1 MPLVAEGRRGMAHH
15 PGLDGVRASALVMI
29 MIYHSEPSWMPGG
42 FISVSL
48 FFTLSGYLIT
58 SLLLFEGEAN
68 GRVSL
73 RRFWE
78 RRLRRLAPASLVAL
92 VSVVLLSTWLATTV
106 EQARVRGDAISAALY
121 VANWNAIFSGHSY
134 SELFADE
141 SPLQHLWS
149 LSIEEQLYVLVPLVV
164 AVGFLCGLRRR
175 GIGLLFVGLSLVS
188 IAAAVIADDPDRI
201 YYGTDTRAVE
211 LFAGAVLA
219 CFLSPRLERWAT
231 GRFRWINVIWL
242 VPLVLY
248 VLFSRIVDPQSSWL
262 YDGWLGIF
270 VLVNI
275 PFCVGAV
282 LPGPMRRIMSTSLL
296 TLLGRMSYGI
306 YLAHWPVFVWVD
318 EELVGWSGAPLLA
331 VRFAVT

>member
-1 MPLVAEGRRGMAHH
+1 MASNANTGKILIDVGSSSVTVPLVAEGRRGMAHH

-106 EQARVRGDAISAALY
+106 DKHGCGATQFGRLY

-164 AVGFLCGLRRR
+164 AAA
-175 GIGLLFVGLSLVS
+175 LVWS
-188 IAAAVIADDPDRI
+188 PS
-201 YYGTDTRAVE
+201 TRYRT
-211 LFAGAVLA
+211 
-219 CFLSPRLERWAT
+219 P
-231 GRFRWINVIWL
+231 
-242 VPLVLY
+242 
-248 VLFSRIVDPQSSWL
+248 SSS
-262 YDGWLGIF
+262 D
-270 VLVNI
+270 
-275 PFCVGAV
+275 
-282 LPGPMRRIMSTSLL
+282 
-296 TLLGRMSYGI
+296 
-306 YLAHWPVFVWVD
+306 
-318 EELVGWSGAPLLA
+318 
-331 VRFAVT
+331 